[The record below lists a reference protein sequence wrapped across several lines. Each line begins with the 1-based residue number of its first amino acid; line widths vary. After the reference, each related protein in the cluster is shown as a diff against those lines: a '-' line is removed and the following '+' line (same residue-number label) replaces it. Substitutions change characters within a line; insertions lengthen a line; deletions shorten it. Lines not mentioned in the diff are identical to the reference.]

1 MIPNTKDSDKE
12 SAFDIQVGGSHYK
25 HFVIQ
30 PTEFSYKN
38 KLNNIQSNVVKYIC
52 RYNLKG
58 TPLKDLNKAKHFID
72 LLVELEGLDE
82 YSCSDAGHP
91 QTKDDYGDDN
101 SFDTYFSH
109 KL

>member
-1 MIPNTKDSDKE
+1 MVPNTKDATKE
-12 SAFDIQVGGSHYK
+12 SAFDTQVGGSHYK
-25 HFVIQ
+25 HFAIQ

-72 LLVELEGLDE
+72 LLIELEELDE
-82 YSCSDAGHP
+82 YACSDATHP
-91 QTKDDYGDDN
+91 QTAE
-101 SFDTYFSH
+101 FDTYYAH
-109 KL
+109 KLQEVE